1 MATYGN
7 ESIQALKGADR
18 VRKRPAVIFGSDGVD
33 GCAQSIFEIVS
44 NSLDEAR
51 DGHGDKVIVSK
62 QKDESYTV
70 EDFGRGMPVDW
81 NPKEKEYNWKLLF
94 CEMYAGGKY
103 GKNGA
108 NYSFSLGLNGLGLCA
123 TQYASEWMK
132 ADIYRDK
139 THFHLEFKKG
149 SNIGG
154 LQSEPY
160 SGKRTGSIVTW
171 KPDNEVFTD
180 IHVSS
185 EFFKDTLKR
194 QAVVNPGVHI
204 EFKDFSSGKEE
215 QNEYFYENGVADYVK
230 EIANEDEITNVCTFT
245 GTGVGKDREDQK
257 EYQVVMNVAFCFSNK
272 AQMLE
277 YYHNSSWLEHGG
289 SPDTAV
295 KNAFVYSVD
304 SYIKQKS
311 LYKGNE
317 SKISFQDIQD
327 CLILVSSCF
336 SENASYENQTK
347 KAINNKGVAKA
358 MTDFLRTKLETY
370 FIENPTDAGKIAEQ
384 VLVNKR
390 SREHA
395 EKARATIKKAMSIQS
410 DMANRVEK
418 FVDCRCKDAAK
429 RELFIVE
436 GDSALGSVKL
446 GRDAEYQAIMPI
458 RGKILNCLKADYERV
473 FKSQIITDLVRV
485 IGCGVELGGKYKS
498 KDISTFNMDNCKFN
512 KIIFCTDADVDGLA
526 IQCLLSV
533 MFYRLMPSLIKE
545 GKVYIVESPLY
556 EITTKDDTYFAF
568 NETERRD
575 ILKKIGKQKYNI
587 QRSKGLGENEPEMMW
602 KTTMNPETRRLRKL
616 TFENAESIAE
626 TYDLF
631 MGDDLDGR
639 KSYIAAHGSEYMDD
653 LDIQ

>member
-1 MATYGN
+1 MSEYGN
-7 ESIQALKGADR
+7 DSIRSLKGADR
-18 VRKRPAVIFGSDGVD
+18 VRKRPAVIFGSNDIY
-33 GCAQSIFEIVS
+33 GCAHAIFEIVS

-51 DGHGDKVIVSK
+51 DGHGDKVVVTK
-62 QKDESYTV
+62 NKDGSYEV

-81 NPKEKEYNWKLLF
+81 NEREQRFNWELLF
-94 CEMYAGGKY
+94 CELYAGGKY
-103 GKNGA
+103 GKGGA

-123 TQYASEWMK
+123 TQYASEWMV

-139 THFHLEFKKG
+139 THYHLEFKNG
-149 SNIGG
+149 ENVGG
-154 LQSEPY
+154 LQKEDY
-160 SGKRTGSIVTW
+160 TGRRTGSIVKW
-171 KPDNEVFTD
+171 KPDSSVFTD
-180 IHVSS
+180 INVPADY
-185 EFFKDTLKR
+185 FTDTLKR

-204 EFKDFSSGKEE
+204 LFKDNSAG
-215 QNEYFYENGVADYVK
+215 NNYEYYYEHGIEDYVK
-230 EIANEDEITNVCTFT
+230 EVAKEDSITAPFVCSGQ
-245 GTGVGKDREDQK
+245 GTAKDRDDQK
-257 EYQVVMNVAFCFSNK
+257 EYKVVMNVAFCFSN
-272 AQMLE
+272 QTQLLE

-289 SPDTAV
+289 SPDQAV
-295 KNAFVYSVD
+295 KNAFLYAVD
-304 SYIKQKS
+304 TYIKQKS

-317 SKISFQDIQD
+317 SKISFQDVQD

-347 KAINNKGVAKA
+347 KAINNKGVARA
-358 MTDFLRTKLETY
+358 MTDFLRAQLETY
-370 FIENPTDAGKIAEQ
+370 FIEKPADAAKIADQ

-395 EKARATIKKAMSIQS
+395 EKTRATIKKALSIQS

-418 FVDCRCKDAAK
+418 FVDCRSKDPEK

-446 GRDAEYQAIMPI
+446 GRDAEFQAIMPV
-458 RGKILNCLKADYERV
+458 RGKILNCLKAEYERV

-485 IGCGVELGGKYKS
+485 LGCGVELGGKYKS
-498 KDISTFNMDNCKFN
+498 KDISTFNIDNCKFK

-545 GKVYIVESPLY
+545 GYVYIVESPLY
-556 EITTKDDTYFAF
+556 EITTKDNTYFAF
-568 NETERRD
+568 DEVERRD
-575 ILKKIGKQKYNI
+575 ILKKIGKTKYTI

-602 KTTMNPETRRLRKL
+602 KTTMNPETRRLRRL
-616 TFENAESIAE
+616 TFENAQRVAE

-631 MGDDLDGR
+631 MGDDLEGR

-653 LDIQ
+653 LDIS